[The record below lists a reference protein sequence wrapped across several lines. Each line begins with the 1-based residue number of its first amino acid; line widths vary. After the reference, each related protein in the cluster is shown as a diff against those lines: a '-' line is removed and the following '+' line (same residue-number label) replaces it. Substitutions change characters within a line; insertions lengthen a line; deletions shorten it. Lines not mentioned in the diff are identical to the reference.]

1 MRADESIKELFSK
14 YFPGILLWLRFPAFI
29 SWIAI
34 SVAILILSFLNTGK
48 FFFIQGSLYHYT
60 LAAATIALTSGII
73 VKRGFTRF
81 LLFFLTGCL
90 VYLLYVSNKEH
101 LFSEL
106 KGYNGKLTVYG
117 KVTSPSLP
125 YPKNIRFLLR
135 VDSSS
140 LNSSI
145 LNGKTILCMCKDSA
159 VQGSKIKMTGSIQIP
174 GRKTNPFE
182 FDEFSYLMSNG
193 ISTKFKVDSIEITPF
208 SLSAFDKISCMFRT
222 GISRI
227 ISLFTDSNQRAILF
241 AAFLGETEY
250 LSTDLKN
257 SFRISGVYH
266 LLSISGLHAAML
278 IGACYFL
285 LNFLPIP
292 VTFRHIIALITIWSY
307 QVFIGFIPCLFRAT
321 VMASLII
328 ITFLLQRKSYPV
340 QSIGLAGSIWLLL
353 SPDSL
358 FQPGYQLSFAAT
370 FGILT
375 IYPVL
380 NKFTPNIHNRH
391 LNYSISSILSSL
403 YLSFTGMLSTLPIIL
418 YYFGSVPVYGLI
430 ANLVAVPIMTIA
442 MWLFF
447 FAIPFSYT
455 PISFISVFFCKQALS
470 ALVMAADFFS
480 SLPLSTIYISSMR
493 MTVLFTFIVVCI
505 SIATVHKKYRAFI
518 LLLCIPI
525 LMGSAAI
532 DILCNQ
538 HRDSVIVTKFNTEQ
552 MSMYAV
558 DWANGSIWLFMDCS
572 NSKAASKYLKTAQT
586 WLHHQGSHTFDAVL
600 YTVPPQVLSDIQ
612 MFIDAT
618 SASHVFHK
626 SYKIIDSM
634 QCVQSFSLLTS
645 GYQNICKI
653 VNRNDTLF
661 TGISKGQNELLI
673 VTSRNSSYLKVLNKK
688 ANKTEFISQPCIVN
702 LKKTGCKIRYIN

>member
-1 MRADESIKELFSK
+1 M
-14 YFPGILLWLRFPAFI
+14 WLRFPAFI

-34 SVAILILSFLNTGK
+34 SVAILILSFSNTGN
-48 FFFIQGSLYHYT
+48 FFSIQGSLYHYT
-60 LAAATIALTSGII
+60 IAASTISLASGII
-73 VKRGFTRF
+73 VKRWFTRF

-90 VYLLYVSNKEH
+90 IYLVYVSNKEH

-106 KGYNGKLTVYG
+106 KVNNGNLTIYG

-159 VQGSKIKMTGSIQIP
+159 VQGSKIKMTGSINVP

-182 FDEFSYLMSNG
+182 FDEFSYLMSKG
-193 ISTKFKVDSIEITPF
+193 ISAKFKVDSIEITP
-208 SLSAFDKISCMFRT
+208 SSRSAFDKVSSMFRT

-227 ISLFTDSNQRAILF
+227 ISLFTDSNQKAILF

-257 SFRISGVYH
+257 SFRNSGVYH

-278 IGACYFL
+278 IGACYFI

-292 VTFRHIIALITIWSY
+292 VTFRHVIALITIWSY
-307 QVFIGFIPCLFRAT
+307 QIFIGFIPCLFRAT
-321 VMASLII
+321 LMASLII
-328 ITFLLQRKSYPV
+328 ITFLLQKKSYPV

-375 IYPVL
+375 IFPVL
-380 NKFTPNIHNRH
+380 NKFTPNIHNKH
-391 LNYSISSILSSL
+391 LNYTISSILSSL
-403 YLSFTGMLSTLPIIL
+403 YLSFTGLLSTLPIIL
-418 YYFGSVPVYGLI
+418 YYFGSVPIYGLI
-430 ANLVAVPIMTIA
+430 VNLVAVPIMTVA

-447 FAIPFSYT
+447 SAILFSFT
-455 PISFISVFFCKQALS
+455 PISFITVFFCKQALS
-470 ALVMAADFFS
+470 ALIIVTDFFS
-480 SLPLSTIYISSMR
+480 TLPLSTVYISSMR
-493 MTVLFTFIVVCI
+493 ITVLFTFLFVCI
-505 SIATVHKKYRAFI
+505 SIATVHKNYRLYM

-525 LMGSAAI
+525 FTGSAAI
-532 DILCNQ
+532 DILFSQQRN
-538 HRDSVIVTKFNTEQ
+538 SVVITKFNVEQ

-558 DWANGSIWLFMDCS
+558 DWANGKIWLFMDCS
-572 NSKAASKYLKTAQT
+572 NSKAVSKYLKTAQT
-586 WLHHQGSHTFDAVL
+586 WLHHQGSHTFDAIL
-600 YTVPPQVLSDIQ
+600 FTAPPQGLSDIQ

-626 SYKIIDSM
+626 VHSIKDSI
-634 QCVQSFSLLTS
+634 QCIQSFSSLTS
-645 GYQNICKI
+645 RHQNICRI
-653 VNRNDTLF
+653 MNRNDTLI
-661 TGISKGQNELLI
+661 TSISEGQNELLI
-673 VTSRNSSYLKVLNKK
+673 KTCKNSSYLNIYNKNG
-688 ANKTEFISQPCIVN
+688 NKTEFISEPCVVK
-702 LKKTGCKIRYIN
+702 LKKNGYRIKYLRYHGI